1 MELYNEDYYRN
12 CLGPDPYAFREPWV
26 SFFDHVAE
34 RLTRLFQPESVL
46 DAGCAIGLLVDA
58 FQKQDVYAMGVDVS
72 HYATEQASLQGVMG
86 CYQGSLEDL
95 SRFPR
100 VDLLTCIEVLE
111 HIPEEL
117 EEKVIQQ
124 LCSKTDR
131 IVFSSTS
138 TDFTEK
144 THVNV
149 REQEHWV
156 EKFRENGF
164 ELSNWDVSFICPWAK
179 VFENAHKNKV

>member
-95 SRFPR
+95 SRFPK

-111 HIPEEL
+111 HIPAEL
-117 EEKVIQQ
+117 ERAVIQQ
-124 LCSKTDR
+124 LCSKSDR

-156 EKFRENGF
+156 ELFKGNGF
-164 ELSNWDVSFICPWAK
+164 ELTERDVSFICPWAK